1 MLPRTHAATPQAD
14 RFRAHAQLI
23 LSDDYEHSP
32 AAVLWAKRLLRDFDS
47 VPHEVQKDAQ
57 QTHFTLSEL
66 SLGAGEVVRI

>member
-1 MLPRTHAATPQAD
+1 MTRTYTETQQAD
-14 RFRAHAQLI
+14 SFRAHAQLI

-32 AAVLWAKRLLRDFDS
+32 TAVLWAKRLLRDFDS

-66 SLGAGEVVRI
+66 SLGAGEVVRT